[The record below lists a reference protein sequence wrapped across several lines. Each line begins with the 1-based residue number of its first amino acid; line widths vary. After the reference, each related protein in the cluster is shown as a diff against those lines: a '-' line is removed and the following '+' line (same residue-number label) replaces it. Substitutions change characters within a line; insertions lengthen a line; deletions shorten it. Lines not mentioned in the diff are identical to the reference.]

1 MTIRMENAK
10 LFRVI
15 AMGVSMIAATGHGAQ
30 ASEIVIDGGW
40 FRALPPA
47 VPSGAYFT
55 LRNGGA
61 QTVTLVGADSPACGM
76 LMLHKS
82 ENHGGMGSMMDME
95 TVDIAAGGAVSL
107 HPGRLSPD
115 VHGPQAGV
123 EAGHIRAGDTV
134 FQGRKGSDGEFSGTQ
149 RRRKIR
155 FPHHRRAFL

>member
-55 LRNGGA
+55 LRNGSA

-82 ENHGGMGSMMDME
+82 ANHGGMGSMTDLE
-95 TVDIAAGGAVSL
+95 TVDIAAGGAVSFT
-107 HPGRLSPD
+107 PGGYHLMCMDSKPVLKPGTSVPVTLSFKD
-115 VHGPQAGV
+115 GKTVTANFLVRNAAG
-123 EAGHIRAGDTV
+123 
-134 FQGRKGSDGEFSGTQ
+134 Q
-149 RRRKIR
+149 
-155 FPHHRRAFL
+155 